1 MKNIILEKQVAK
13 VSDSIETLKLKVEL
27 YSERIGRIKFQAQLL
42 QVAFDNTQEEL
53 KKVHAEIKAVE
64 KSKKAEQEE

>member
-1 MKNIILEKQVAK
+1 